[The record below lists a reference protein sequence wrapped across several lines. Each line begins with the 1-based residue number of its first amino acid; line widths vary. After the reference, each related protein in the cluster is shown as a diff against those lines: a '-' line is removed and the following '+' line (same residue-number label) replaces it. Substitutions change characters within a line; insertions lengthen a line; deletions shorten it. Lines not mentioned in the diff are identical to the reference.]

1 MGIEGHRLEA
11 HLRNAKS
18 QVWHSIGSIGAF
30 LRAKPDTTYVA
41 SEAQGSS
48 ASPHSGDSASEEIP
62 VLHRLAILYLMLPVV
77 IWLVGWFEWWFG
89 VPLALLV
96 AVGIWLVLKPG
107 QAKINRRTL
116 LSALRSALRPTN
128 VALLLI
134 AFGWVMVTGAGGVF
148 DVHNHHW
155 YKHQAIFLDLSRGNW
170 PVFLPTWTPDLSTY
184 LSEQVSQPGSLLRYY
199 LGYYIVPGLVGK
211 WFGTATLNV
220 AVPLWT
226 WCGVGLMLVLFTR
239 CQRGWRVL
247 AAATVLVF
255 FSGMDLV
262 SGILLEGLE
271 WLEIEFAWEG
281 WPEFR
286 IGRIRLDGIWLKDV
300 GVLYLSQ
307 MYGLMLI
314 PQHFI
319 AGALSTLLI
328 VQLRRHG
335 RFLAVSGVV
344 LAASTF
350 WSPFIAIGLL
360 PLAAVMLIENG
371 LRRFLQWQNLL
382 LALPLAG
389 LLFFYLSSGIGEVDR
404 GWIWSIHSGIMPEV
418 IQVLLILYFTEFVI
432 LAFLLF
438 LLKSQLRR
446 DLLFFASLVTLLLL
460 PMYSYGYH
468 NDLVLRGQIPALFLL
483 SYYCASLFGE
493 RSLDNK
499 AKWAKRNWGL
509 VGILVAVLSIGAVSP
524 IFELVRVSKDHDF
537 NVIRYAQMELD
548 VSVLRSLWIPR
559 ELQYQY
565 VAHDVPEWFR
575 WLLRS
580 ADRDLPQSHVT
591 GDVIIRSTYTVYR
604 EKQRLVYVKEL
615 CDREDVDTRFFLHVV
630 PSDTNLLPPGRSHLS
645 FDFEFSGHGW
655 RIEETCI
662 AVRELP
668 SWFANGHITTGQF
681 NAERTSHSWLR
692 HYFGENFRNRL
703 LAEAG
708 EPIIRSSYD
717 VYLHQE
723 MAGDSSGEPNRFRL
737 LYFKPACSQG
747 DVKGRFYLHVVPVS
761 RDSLSDERKGV
772 GYNVLDFSFDDY
784 GGMSDGSC
792 FVVRELP
799 EYDILEIRMGELS
812 AEGEKLWEDRYALD
826 K

>member
-1 MGIEGHRLEA
+1 MSLINRSLGA
-11 HLRNAKS
+11 
-18 QVWHSIGSIGAF
+18 IGAF
-30 LRAKPDTTYVA
+30 LRAGPDTSLVA
-41 SEAQGSS
+41 SDPQGST
-48 ASPHSGDSASEEIP
+48 ASPRSGNSASEEIP

-96 AVGIWLVLKPG
+96 AVGVWQVLKPG
-107 QAKINRRTL
+107 KAKINRRAL
-116 LSALRSALRPTN
+116 LSALRSVLRPTT

-148 DVHNHHW
+148 DVHNYHW
-155 YKHQAIFLDLSRGNW
+155 YKHKAIFLDLSRGNW
-170 PVFLPTWTPDLSTY
+170 PVFLATWTPDLSVY
-184 LSEQVSQPGSLLRYY
+184 LSGEVSQPGSLLRYY

-211 WFGTATLNV
+211 WFGPATLNV

-226 WCGVGLMLVLFTR
+226 WCGVGLMLLLFTR
-239 CQRGWRVL
+239 CHRGWRVL

-262 SGILLEGLE
+262 SGILLEGME
-271 WLEIEFAWEG
+271 WLDFEFAWEG

-286 IGRIRLDGIWLKDV
+286 IGRNRLDGIWLKDV

-319 AGALSTLLI
+319 AGGLCALLI
-328 VQLRRHG
+328 VQLRRCG

-344 LAASTF
+344 LAVATF

-360 PLAAVMLIENG
+360 PLAAVLLIENG
-371 LRRFLQWQNLL
+371 LRPFLRWQNLL
-382 LALPLAG
+382 FAVSLAALI
-389 LLFFYLSSGIGEVDR
+389 FFYLSSGTGDIDR
-404 GWIWSIHSGIMPEV
+404 GWIWQIHSSDLPNLTR
-418 IQVLLILYFTEFVI
+418 VLPILYLSEFVI
-432 LAFLLF
+432 LAVLLV
-438 LLKSQLRR
+438 LLNPRLRR
-446 DLLFFASLVTLLLL
+446 DMLFIASLATLLLL

-493 RSLDNK
+493 RSIDK
-499 AKWAKRNWGL
+499 TARWAKRNWGL
-509 VGILVAVLSIGAVSP
+509 VGVLVAVLSIGAVSP
-524 IFELVRVSKDHDF
+524 LFELVRVSKDHDF
-537 NVIRYAQMELD
+537 NVIRYEDMGPD

-580 ADRDLPQSHVT
+580 AERDLPEPHVK
-591 GDVIIRSTYTVYR
+591 GDVIIQSTYTVHR
-604 EKQRLVYVKEL
+604 EEQRLVYVKDL
-615 CDREDVDTRFFLHVV
+615 CGPEDVDTRFFLHAV
-630 PSDTNLLPPGRSHLS
+630 PADTDLLPPGRSHLGYD
-645 FDFEFSGHGW
+645 FDFSGHGW
-655 RIEETCI
+655 RIDETCI

-668 SWFANGHITTGQF
+668 SWYANGHITTGQF

-692 HYFGENFRNRL
+692 HYYGKDYRSRL

-708 EPIIRSSYD
+708 EPIIRSDYD
-717 VYLHQE
+717 IYLHQE
-723 MAGDSSGEPNRFRL
+723 KVGESAGQPNRLRL
-737 LYFKPACSQG
+737 LYFKPGCSQDDSG
-747 DVKGRFYLHVVPVS
+747 SRFFMHVIPRS
-761 RDSLSDERKGV
+761 ADDLPKERKEA
-772 GYNVLDFSFDDY
+772 GYEELDFGLDDF
-784 GGMSDGSC
+784 GGRYDGDC
-792 FVVRELP
+792 FAVRDLP
-799 EYDILEIRMGELS
+799 KYDILEIRTGQWS
-812 AEGEKLWEDRYALD
+812 TEGDTLWEGRYAFD
-826 K
+826 

>member
-1 MGIEGHRLEA
+1 MSLINRSLGA
-11 HLRNAKS
+11 
-18 QVWHSIGSIGAF
+18 IGAF
-30 LRAKPDTTYVA
+30 LRAGPDTSLVA
-41 SEAQGSS
+41 SDPQGST
-48 ASPHSGDSASEEIP
+48 ASPHTGDSASEEIP
-62 VLHRLAILYLMLPVV
+62 VLHRLVIVYLMLPVV
-77 IWLVGWFEWWFG
+77 VWLVGWFEWWFG

-96 AVGIWLVLKPG
+96 AVGVWQVLKPG
-107 QAKINRRTL
+107 QAKINRRTFFG
-116 LSALRSALRPTN
+116 ALRSALRPTT

-239 CQRGWRVL
+239 CHRGWRVL

-281 WPEFR
+281 WPGFW
-286 IGRIRLDGIWLKDV
+286 IGRNRLDGIWLKDV

-319 AGALSTLLI
+319 AGGLCALLI
-328 VQLRRHG
+328 VQLRRCG

-344 LAASTF
+344 LAVATF

-360 PLAAVMLIENG
+360 PLAAVLLVENG
-371 LRRFLQWQNLL
+371 LRPFLRWQNLL
-382 LALPLAG
+382 IAVPLAA
-389 LLFFYLSSGIGEVDR
+389 LLFFYLSSGTGDIDR
-404 GWIWSIHSGIMPEV
+404 GWIWQIHSSDLPNLTR
-418 IQVLLILYFTEFVI
+418 VLPILYLSEFVI
-432 LAFLLF
+432 LAVLLV
-438 LLKSQLRR
+438 LLNPRLRR
-446 DLLFFASLVTLLLL
+446 DLLFIASLATLLLL

-493 RSLDNK
+493 RSIDRTVR
-499 AKWAKRNWGL
+499 WAKRNWVL
-509 VGILVAVLSIGAVSP
+509 VGPLVAVLSIGAFSP

-537 NVIRYAQMELD
+537 NVIRYEDMGPD

-580 ADRDLPQSHVT
+580 ADSDLPEPHVK
-591 GDVIIRSTYTVYR
+591 GDVIIQSTYTVHR
-604 EKQRLVYVKEL
+604 EEQRLVYVKDL
-615 CDREDVDTRFFLHVV
+615 CGREDVDTRFFLHVV

-645 FDFEFSGHGW
+645 YDFEFSGYGW
-655 RIEETCI
+655 RIDETCI

-668 SWFANGHITTGQF
+668 SWYANGHITTGQF

-692 HYFGENFRNRL
+692 HYYGEDYRNRL

-723 MAGDSSGEPNRFRL
+723 MAGDSSREPNRFRL

-747 DVKGRFYLHVVPVS
+747 DVKSRFFLHVVPVS
-761 RDSLSDERKGV
+761 QDSLSDERKSV
-772 GYNVLDFSFDDY
+772 GYDVLDFSFDDY
-784 GGMSDGSC
+784 GGMSDESC

-799 EYDILEIRMGELS
+799 EYDILEIRTGQTTGENSNSWQGSFTL
-812 AEGEKLWEDRYALD
+812 GN
-826 K
+826 

>member
-1 MGIEGHRLEA
+1 MAGQSKSLCSGPSTSAKSGMARRVAEFAFPSDDTTDEIPIVHRL
-11 HLRNAKS
+11 
-18 QVWHSIGSIGAF
+18 SIIF
-30 LRAKPDTTYVA
+30 
-41 SEAQGSS
+41 
-48 ASPHSGDSASEEIP
+48 
-62 VLHRLAILYLMLPVV
+62 LMLPVV

-134 AFGWVMVTGAGGVF
+134 AFGWVMMTGAGGVF

-155 YKHQAIFLDLSRGNW
+155 DKHQALFLDLSRGNW
-170 PVFLPTWTPDLSTY
+170 PVYLPTWTPDLSVY
-184 LSEQVSQPGSLLRYY
+184 LSGEVSRPGSLLRYY
-199 LGYYIVPGLVGK
+199 LGYYMVPGLMGK
-211 WFGTATLNV
+211 WLGPATLNV

-239 CQRGWRVL
+239 CHRGWRVL
-247 AAATVLVF
+247 AAATVLVL

-262 SGILLEGLE
+262 SGILLEGME

-286 IGRIRLDGIWLKDV
+286 IGRNRLDGIWLKDV
-300 GVLYLSQ
+300 GVMYLSQ

-319 AGALSTLLI
+319 AGGLCALLI
-328 VQLRRHG
+328 VQLRQCG

-344 LAASTF
+344 LTAATF
-350 WSPFIAIGLL
+350 WSPFIVIGLL
-360 PLAAVMLIENG
+360 PLAAVLLIENG
-371 LRRFLQWQNLL
+371 LRPFLRWQNLL
-382 LALPLAG
+382 LAVPLAA
-389 LLFFYLSSGIGEVDR
+389 LLFFYLSGGTGDIDR
-404 GWIWSIHSGIMPEV
+404 GWIWQIHSSGLPNLTR
-418 IQVLLILYFTEFVI
+418 VLSILYLSEFVI
-432 LAFLLF
+432 LAVLLF

-446 DLLFFASLVTLLLL
+446 DLLFFASLATLLLL

-468 NDLVLRGQIPALFLL
+468 NDFVLRGQIPALFLL

-493 RSLDNK
+493 RSIDK
-499 AKWAKRNWGL
+499 TAKWAKRNWGL

-524 IFELVRVSKDHDF
+524 IFDLVRVSKDHDF
-537 NVIRYAQMELD
+537 NVIRYAQMGPD

-580 ADRDLPQSHVT
+580 ADRNLAQTHVT
-591 GDVIIRSTYTVYR
+591 GDVIIRSTYTVHR
-604 EKQRLVYVKEL
+604 EKQRLVYVKDL
-615 CDREDVDTRFFLHVV
+615 CGPEDVDTRFFLHVV
-630 PSDTNLLPPGRSHLS
+630 PADTNLLPSGRSHLTY
-645 FDFEFSGHGW
+645 DFEFSGYGW
-655 RIEETCI
+655 RIDETCI

-668 SWFANGHITTGQF
+668 SWYANGHITTGQF

-692 HYFGENFRNRL
+692 HYYGEDYRNRL

-708 EPIIRSSYD
+708 EPIIRSSFD

-747 DVKGRFYLHVVPVS
+747 DVKSRFYLHVVPVS
-761 RDSLSDERKGV
+761 QDNLSDERKGV
-772 GYNVLDFSFDDY
+772 GYDVLDFLLDDY

-799 EYDILEIRMGELS
+799 EYDILEVRMGELS
-812 AEGEKLWEDRYALD
+812 AEGEKLWEGRYALD

>member
-11 HLRNAKS
+11 YLRNAKS
-18 QVWHSIGSIGAF
+18 QVWHSLGSIGAF

-48 ASPHSGDSASEEIP
+48 ASPHSEDSASEEIP
-62 VLHRLAILYLMLPVV
+62 VLHRLVIVYLMLPVV

-96 AVGIWLVLKPG
+96 AVGVWQVLKPG

-116 LSALRSALRPTN
+116 LSVLRSALRPTN

-155 YKHQAIFLDLSRGNW
+155 DKHQAIFLDLSRGNW
-170 PVFLPTWTPDLSTY
+170 PVFLPTWRPDLSTY

-199 LGYYIVPGLVGK
+199 LGYYIVPGLMGK
-211 WFGTATLNV
+211 WFGPATLNV

-226 WCGVGLMLVLFTR
+226 WCGVGLMLLLFMR
-239 CQRGWRVL
+239 CHRGWRVL

-262 SGILLEGLE
+262 SGILLEGME
-271 WLEIEFAWEG
+271 WLEIEIAWEG

-286 IGRIRLDGIWLKDV
+286 IGRNRLDGIWLKDV
-300 GVLYLSQ
+300 GVMYLSQ

-404 GWIWSIHSGIMPEV
+404 GWIWSIHSGVMPKV

-432 LAFLLF
+432 LALLLF

-493 RSLDNK
+493 RSIDKTAN
-499 AKWAKRNWGL
+499 WAKRNWGL

-537 NVIRYAQMELD
+537 NVVRYEQMGPD

-565 VAHDVPEWFR
+565 VAHDVPEWFS

-580 ADRDLPQSHVT
+580 ADRDLPQSHVK
-591 GDVIIRSTYTVYR
+591 GDVIIRSTYTVHR

-615 CDREDVDTRFFLHVV
+615 CGPEDEDTRFFLHVV

-668 SWFANGHITTGQF
+668 SWFANGHIKTGQF

-692 HYFGENFRNRL
+692 HYFGENYRNRL

-772 GYNVLDFSFDDY
+772 GYDVLDFSFDDY

-812 AEGEKLWEDRYALD
+812 AEGEKLWEGRYALD

>member
-1 MGIEGHRLEA
+1 MAGQFKSLFSRSSTSAKSGIVRRVAEFAFSSNDTTDEIPLVHRLT
-11 HLRNAKS
+11 
-18 QVWHSIGSIGAF
+18 II
-30 LRAKPDTTYVA
+30 
-41 SEAQGSS
+41 
-48 ASPHSGDSASEEIP
+48 
-62 VLHRLAILYLMLPVV
+62 YLMLPVV
-77 IWLVGWFEWWFG
+77 VWLVGWFEWWLG
-89 VPLALLV
+89 VPLSALL
-96 AVGIWLVLKPG
+96 ALGLW
-107 QAKINRRTL
+107 QAIGPARAGFNWHTFFG
-116 LSALRSALRPTN
+116 ALRSALRPTN

-148 DVHNHHW
+148 DVQNHHW
-155 YKHQAIFLDLSRGNW
+155 DKHQAIFLDLSRGNW
-170 PVFLPTWTPDLSTY
+170 PVYLPTWTPDLSVY
-184 LSEQVSQPGSLLRYY
+184 LSEEVSRPGSLLRYY
-199 LGYYIVPGLVGK
+199 LGYYMVPGLLGK
-211 WFGTATLNV
+211 WFGPAALNL

-226 WCGVGLMLVLFTR
+226 WFGVALMLLLFTR
-239 CQRGWRVL
+239 CHRGWNVL
-247 AAATVLVF
+247 VAAMILVF
-255 FSGMDLV
+255 FSGMDIV
-262 SGILLEGLE
+262 SVILFEGWE
-271 WLEIEFAWEG
+271 WLELGFAWEG
-281 WPEFR
+281 WPV
-286 IGRIRLDGIWLKDV
+286 ISLGRKSLDPGIQE
-300 GVLYLSQ
+300 GVRVLFLSHFV
-307 MYGLMLI
+307 GLMCL

-360 PLAAVMLIENG
+360 SLAAVMLIENG

-404 GWIWSIHSGIMPEV
+404 GWIWTIHSGDMPKV
-418 IQVLLILYFTEFVI
+418 IQVLLILYFTEFAV
-432 LAFLLF
+432 LAILLF

-493 RSLDNK
+493 RSLDK
-499 AKWAKRNWGL
+499 TAKWAKRNWGL

-524 IFELVRVSKDHDF
+524 IFDLVRISKDHDF
-537 NVIRYAQMELD
+537 NVVRYAQMGPD

-591 GDVIIRSTYTVYR
+591 GDVIIRSTYTVHR

-615 CDREDVDTRFFLHVV
+615 CGPEDVDSRFFLHVV
-630 PSDTNLLPPGRSHLS
+630 PADTNLLPPGRSHLS
-645 FDFEFSGHGW
+645 YDFEFSGYGW
-655 RIEETCI
+655 QIEETCI

-668 SWFANGHITTGQF
+668 SWYANGHITTGQF

-692 HYFGENFRNRL
+692 HYYGEDYRNRL

-708 EPIIRSSYD
+708 EPIIRSDYD
-717 VYLHQE
+717 IYLHKE
-723 MAGDSSGEPNRFRL
+723 EAGDSSGEPNRFRL

-747 DVKGRFYLHVVPVS
+747 DVKGRFYVHVVPVS
-761 RDSLSDERKGV
+761 LDSLSDERKGV
-772 GYNVLDFSFDDY
+772 GYDVLDFLFDDY
-784 GGMSDGSC
+784 GVMSDGSC
-792 FVVRELP
+792 FVVREMP

-812 AEGEKLWEDRYALD
+812 AEGEKLWEGRIAFD

>member
-1 MGIEGHRLEA
+1 MSLFNRSLGA
-11 HLRNAKS
+11 
-18 QVWHSIGSIGAF
+18 IGAF
-30 LRAKPDTTYVA
+30 LRAGPDTSLVA
-41 SEAQGSS
+41 SDPQGSTS
-48 ASPHSGDSASEEIP
+48 SPFSGKSASEEIP
-62 VLHRLAILYLMLPVV
+62 VLHRLAIIYLMLPVV
-77 IWLVGWFEWWFG
+77 VWLVGWFEWWFG

-96 AVGIWLVLKPG
+96 AVGVWQVLKPG
-107 QAKINRRTL
+107 QAKINRRTF
-116 LSALRSALRPTN
+116 LSALRSALRPTT

-286 IGRIRLDGIWLKDV
+286 IGRNRLDGIWLKDV

-319 AGALSTLLI
+319 AGGLCALLI
-328 VQLRRHG
+328 VQLRRSG

-344 LAASTF
+344 LAAATF
-350 WSPFIAIGLL
+350 WSPFIVIGLL
-360 PLAAVMLIENG
+360 PLAAVLLIENG
-371 LRRFLQWQNLL
+371 PRPFLRWQNLL
-382 LALPLAG
+382 FAVPLAG
-389 LLFFYLSSGIGEVDR
+389 LLFFYLSSGIGEIDR
-404 GWIWSIHSGIMPEV
+404 GWIWTIHSGVMPKAF
-418 IQVLLILYFTEFVI
+418 QVLLILYLTEFAI
-432 LAFLLF
+432 LALLLF
-438 LLKSQLRR
+438 LLKSRLRR
-446 DLLFFASLVTLLLL
+446 DLLFIASSATLLLL

-493 RSLDNK
+493 RSIDK
-499 AKWAKRNWGL
+499 TAKWAKRNWGL

-537 NVIRYAQMELD
+537 NVIRYAQMGPD

-565 VAHDVPEWFR
+565 VAHDVPEWFG

-580 ADRDLPQSHVT
+580 ADSDLPQSHVT
-591 GDVIIRSTYTVYR
+591 GDVIIRSTYTVHR
-604 EKQRLVYVKEL
+604 EKQRLVYVKDL
-615 CDREDVDTRFFLHVV
+615 CGREDVDTRFFLHVV

-645 FDFEFSGHGW
+645 FDFEFSGYGW

-668 SWFANGHITTGQF
+668 SWYANGHITTGQF

-692 HYFGENFRNRL
+692 HYYGEDFRNRL

-723 MAGDSSGEPNRFRL
+723 MAGDSSGEPNRIRL

-747 DVKGRFYLHVVPVS
+747 DVKSRFFLHVVPVS
-761 RDSLSDERKGV
+761 QDNLSDERKGV
-772 GYNVLDFSFDDY
+772 GYDELDFSLDDF
-784 GGMSDGSC
+784 GGMSEGSC

-812 AEGEKLWEDRYALD
+812 AEGEKLWEGRYALD